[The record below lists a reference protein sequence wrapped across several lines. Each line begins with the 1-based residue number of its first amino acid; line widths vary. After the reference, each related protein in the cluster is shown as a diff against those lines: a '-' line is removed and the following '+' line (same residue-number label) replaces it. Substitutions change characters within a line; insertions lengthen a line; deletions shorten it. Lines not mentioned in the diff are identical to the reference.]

1 MLDKWYWILPN
12 SILYNS
18 DLNDKQKLLF
28 VSIASLCAETWT
40 CWAWND
46 WFIKK
51 WFAKNGETIT
61 RNIKILEKLWYIN
74 IELEKLWSI
83 VKSRKITI
91 DSKVNS
97 HWLQS
102 QSTIDSKVKENNT
115 SNKNTN
121 INKKE
126 IIKNISLEEMLE
138 YKNNELTKTL
148 YKIFILDNFKQ
159 SVDLEKFK
167 DFYDYILEECSHK
180 WLYFKDWEWKINA
193 QWMIN
198 LVKKMLNHYQEK
210 WIEIKNLK
218 NCLLTFL
225 K

>member
-167 DFYDYILEECSHK
+167 DFYDYILEE
-180 WLYFKDWEWKINA
+180 WKINA